1 MSDCYCQ
8 KNIKKPIN
16 DGSIVDATAA
26 KKPVGDGP
34 LIATGAVTTAVIFFG
49 LRVVGMRQ
57 DKVLFRSMR
66 WYTCCPFFDLMI

>member
-1 MSDCYCQ
+1 MKKISTTKTTSYALDPISQISDCYCQ

-49 LRVVGMRQ
+49 LRVAGMR
-57 DKVLFRSMR
+57 
-66 WYTCCPFFDLMI
+66 